1 MTPPLLQAYGSS
13 RIAAGQVQQIL
24 HWPGSFETFRK
35 IPTCLLYS
43 DDGQV
48 LAWGLEAKNA
58 SPMPGT
64 VKCEWSV
71 LVVYPVILSADPY
84 GILRHILTIV
94 AHFGSDVW
102 LTAFPF
108 HLRRRQVQIVLG
120 AARAPRRRC
129 CGSPPALVT
138 CTCHSLEW
146 SHYSL
151 KGEAATDNPSEK
163 SRLLTTSVPLC
174 TARQESH
181 RSDRR
186 LPILHLGV
194 RKTAD
199 NPRDWCCC

>member
-71 LVVYPVILSADPY
+71 LVVYPVILSAYPY

-108 HLRRRQVQIVLG
+108 TPAVARFKLFLEPHALRDAG
-120 AARAPRRRC
+120 AVDP
-129 CGSPPALVT
+129 
-138 CTCHSLEW
+138 
-146 SHYSL
+146 
-151 KGEAATDNPSEK
+151 
-163 SRLLTTSVPLC
+163 
-174 TARQESH
+174 
-181 RSDRR
+181 R
-186 LPILHLGV
+186 LPSLPVRVTHLNGP
-194 RKTAD
+194 TI
-199 NPRDWCCC
+199 P